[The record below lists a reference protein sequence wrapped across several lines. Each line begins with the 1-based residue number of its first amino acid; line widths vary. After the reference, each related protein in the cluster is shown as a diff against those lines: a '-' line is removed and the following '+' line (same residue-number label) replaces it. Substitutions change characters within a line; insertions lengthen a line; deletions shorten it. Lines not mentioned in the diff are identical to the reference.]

1 MIPQAGKKPTRKA
14 PLRGKKFKQSQQDIS
29 LQDHEPQV
37 VDKRQVC
44 VDVLLEGYVH
54 AYVDLFYLTHRN
66 DPQSNTSI
74 QISESE
80 MNKLREN
87 LTQAEQAR
95 RTGDTQTVFK
105 SYTRLAAYYNDI
117 QDVKT
122 AIFFYEK
129 CLEIAR
135 LTMDP
140 QAELTALHNI
150 GTAHFNCGAYQEAS
164 EYHEEQLQK
173 AKTTLND
180 EFETKANLQLTQ
192 VYKKMAEEQEQ
203 IDVAVEYYQKSL
215 EMADAADE
223 PALFGL
229 AQYQLGKAI
238 IVQNKPH
245 EAIPYL
251 EKYLEICNELNDAE
265 GKGAALAA
273 LAMAHQKIGAV
284 AEAVKDLQLYLE
296 VAVKTENL
304 AGQAEACCNLGVIYN
319 NRKDFTNAV
328 KMFEKNY
335 HLARSIVA
343 ASGKNRVRLDTAR
356 VYLGMARGNEN
367 MNEYAAAINHDVQN
381 LVEWK
386 LKRTALK
393 I

>member
-1 MIPQAGKKPTRKA
+1 MHIPQAGKKPTRKA
-14 PLRGKKFKQSQQDIS
+14 PLRGNKFKQSQHDINT
-29 LQDHEPQV
+29 QDHEPQV

-66 DPQSNTSI
+66 DPQSNTPI

-95 RTGDTQTVFK
+95 RSGDTQAVFK

-150 GTAHFNCGAYQEAS
+150 GTAHFNCGAYEQAS

-173 AKTTLND
+173 AKTTLSD
-180 EFETKANLQLTQ
+180 EFERKANLQLTQ
-192 VYKKMAEEQEQ
+192 VYKKMAQEQEQ
-203 IDVAVEYYQKSL
+203 IDVAVEFYRKSL
-215 EMADAADE
+215 EVCLIQF
-223 PALFGL
+223 LFFGDIDSHSRWQMPQMNPRSL
-229 AQYQLGKAI
+229 AWH
-238 IVQNKPH
+238 NTNW
-245 EAIPYL
+245 
-251 EKYLEICNELNDAE
+251 EKLLLFKTSRMKQFRIW
-265 GKGAALAA
+265 
-273 LAMAHQKIGAV
+273 KI
-284 AEAVKDLQLYLE
+284 
-296 VAVKTENL
+296 
-304 AGQAEACCNLGVIYN
+304 
-319 NRKDFTNAV
+319 
-328 KMFEKNY
+328 M
-335 HLARSIVA
+335 
-343 ASGKNRVRLDTAR
+343 
-356 VYLGMARGNEN
+356 
-367 MNEYAAAINHDVQN
+367 
-381 LVEWK
+381 
-386 LKRTALK
+386 
-393 I
+393 